1 MSSTPSHSPRCQN
14 CKERMRQLLTAVY
27 GESLVNYSFPWPTKP
42 DHYRGTTVGDALERI
57 SEILQQLRGYSNFI
71 RTDQMPPCDYYLPD
85 PGFIVEFDESQHF
98 TRPRMATLGAY
109 PPELKVGFSIAQWL
123 DLCRQIAAED
133 NDPPDRDERR
143 AWYDTLR
150 DLVPT
155 LHEFHPT
162 VRLYSEAY
170 RWCSLNQDSK
180 MDLEVFRSFLKPSLP
195 DEAGGGV
202 RIRPD

>member
-1 MSSTPSHSPRCQN
+1 MKPVSDHPERCRD
-14 CKERMRQLLTAVY
+14 CKERVRQLLTTIY
-27 GESLVNYSFPWPTKP
+27 GECLVSYSFPWPTKP
-42 DHYRGTTVGDALERI
+42 DYYRGTTVGDALERI
-57 SEILQQLRGYSNFI
+57 SESLQQLRGYQNFI

-98 TRPRMATLGAY
+98 TRPRMATLRAY
-109 PPELKVGFSIAQWL
+109 PPELKGGFSIVQWL
-123 DLCRQIAAED
+123 DLCRQLDAED